1 MPSLRKMLITFIL
14 TVPCLMPKAAPII
27 SLVIGY
33 GDNHIPRRRHLR
45 SAGVLSDST
54 PESGP
59 ESNWPA
65 FEVKLEMS
73 SIPDAC

>member
-33 GDNHIPRRRHLR
+33 GDNHIQAAALALGG
-45 SAGVLSDST
+45 SAIG
-54 PESGP
+54 
-59 ESNWPA
+59 
-65 FEVKLEMS
+65 
-73 SIPDAC
+73 